1 MRVLPQ
7 PAATF
12 RVRICMSDLRVDP
25 QDRHDQ
31 PPPRGANGGAGT
43 LVAAVAAVVAALGA
57 AYWFYGRDVQIVEP
71 VVETPTPVVP
81 ETIEDEGPAFPV
93 PSELP
98 ERVAP
103 DDLMPLPALDDS
115 DRYFELSLAD
125 ILGSGIGELLV
136 DSALIEKF
144 VATIDN
150 LPRSTVAE
158 RIRPVGRLQRPFTAD
173 GQDGSG
179 EFMLNPAN
187 YDRYDLLVTMLARA
201 DQAALVDTY
210 QRFYPLFQ
218 EAYEKLG
225 YPDAYFNDRVIEVID
240 HLLET
245 PEVDQPVMLVQPNV
259 LYEYANPALESL
271 SAGQKL
277 MIRIGPEHA
286 VRVKQFLEEMR
297 DRLMFAPQ

>member
-1 MRVLPQ
+1 MRVLSQ
-7 PAATF
+7 PAARF
-12 RVRICMSDLRVDP
+12 RVENCMSDLRVDP

-31 PPPRGANGGAGT
+31 PPHGRVNGGSGT
-43 LVAAVAAVVAALGA
+43 LVVVVAAVVAALGA
-57 AYWFYGRDVQIVEP
+57 VYWFYGREVPVAEP
-71 VVETPTPVVP
+71 AADAPGPVAPAAV
-81 ETIEDEGPAFPV
+81 EDEGPAFPL
-93 PSELP
+93 PSGLP
-98 ERVAP
+98 ERVTP
-103 DDLMPLPALDDS
+103 DNLMPLPALDDS

-150 LPRSTVAE
+150 LPRDTVAE
-158 RIRPVGRLQRPFTAD
+158 RIRPVGRLERPFAAD

-187 YDRYDLLVTMLARA
+187 YDRYDLLVNMLARA

-240 HLLET
+240 HLLQT

-277 MIRIGPEHA
+277 MIRIGPDHA

-297 DRLMFAPQ
+297 DRLTFAPE

>member
-1 MRVLPQ
+1 
-7 PAATF
+7 
-12 RVRICMSDLRVDP
+12 MSELRVDP
-25 QDRHDQ
+25 QERHDQ
-31 PPPRGANGGAGT
+31 SPPGGANGGAGT
-43 LVAAVAAVVAALGA
+43 LIVVVAAVVAALGA
-57 AYWFYGRDVQIVEP
+57 VYWFYGREIPVAEP
-71 VVETPTPVVP
+71 VAEAPAPAETAAS
-81 ETIEDEGPAFPV
+81 EDEGPAFPV
-93 PSELP
+93 PSGLP
-98 ERVAP
+98 ERDAP

-158 RIRPVGRLQRPFTAD
+158 RIRPVGRLERPFTAD

-187 YDRYDLLVTMLARA
+187 YDRYDLLVNMLARA

-240 HLLET
+240 HLLQT

-277 MIRIGPEHA
+277 MIRIGPDHA

-297 DRLMFAPQ
+297 DRLLFASE

>member
-1 MRVLPQ
+1 
-7 PAATF
+7 
-12 RVRICMSDLRVDP
+12 MSELRVDA
-25 QDRHDQ
+25 QDRREQ
-31 PPPRGANGGAGT
+31 APPGGTNGNAGT
-43 LVAAVAAVVAALGA
+43 LALIVAAVVVVLAVV
-57 AYWFYGRDVQIVEP
+57 YWIYGREAQLAEP
-71 VVETPTPVVP
+71 VAEPTTPATPAP
-81 ETIEDEGPAFPV
+81 ERDAGPAFPV
-93 PSELP
+93 PARLP
-98 ERVAP
+98 ERAAP
-103 DDLMPLPALDDS
+103 EALTPLPALDDS
-115 DRYFELSLAD
+115 DRYFQLALAD

-150 LPRSTVAE
+150 LPRATVAE
-158 RIRPVGRLQRPFTAD
+158 RIRPVGRLQKPFTAD

-179 EFMLNPAN
+179 EYILNPAN

-225 YPDAYFNDRVIEVID
+225 YPGAYFNDRVIEVID
-240 HLLET
+240 HLLAT

-259 LYEYANPALESL
+259 LYEYANPDLESL

-277 MIRIGPEHA
+277 MIRIGPDHG
-286 VRVKQFLEEMR
+286 VRVKQFFEEIR
-297 DRLMFAPQ
+297 DRLVFAPQ

>member
-1 MRVLPQ
+1 
-7 PAATF
+7 
-12 RVRICMSDLRVDP
+12 MSELRVEP

-31 PPPRGANGGAGT
+31 PPPGGANGGAGT
-43 LVAAVAAVVAALGA
+43 LIVVVAAVVAALGA
-57 AYWFYGRDVQIVEP
+57 IYWFYGREIPVAEP
-71 VVETPTPVVP
+71 VAQAPAPAETT
-81 ETIEDEGPAFPV
+81 ESEDEGPAFPV
-93 PSELP
+93 PSGLP
-98 ERVAP
+98 ERDAP

-158 RIRPVGRLQRPFTAD
+158 RIRPVGRLERPFTAD

-179 EFMLNPAN
+179 EFMRNPAN
-187 YDRYDLLVTMLARA
+187 YDRYDLLVNMLARA

-240 HLLET
+240 HLLQT

-259 LYEYANPALESL
+259 LYEYANPALESS

-277 MIRIGPEHA
+277 MIRIGPDHA

-297 DRLMFAPQ
+297 DRLLFASE

>member
-1 MRVLPQ
+1 MQVLQQPPVRLRVKP
-7 PAATF
+7 
-12 RVRICMSDLRVDP
+12 CMSDLRVDP
-25 QDRHDQ
+25 QDRHDH
-31 PPPRGANGGAGT
+31 PPPAGANGGAGT
-43 LVAAVAAVVAALGA
+43 LVVVVAAVVAALGA
-57 AYWFYGRDVQIVEP
+57 VYWFYGREMPIAEP
-71 VVETPTPVVP
+71 AAETPGTVVP
-81 ETIEDEGPAFPV
+81 ETVEDAGPAFPV

-98 ERVAP
+98 ERDPP
-103 DDLMPLPALDDS
+103 DELMPLPALDDS

-158 RIRPVGRLQRPFTAD
+158 RIRPVGRLGRPFTAD

-187 YDRYDLLVTMLARA
+187 YDRYDLLVNMLARA

-218 EAYEKLG
+218 EAFEKLG
-225 YPDAYFNDRVIEVID
+225 YPDAYFNDRVVEVID

-259 LYEYANPALESL
+259 LY
-271 SAGQKL
+271 
-277 MIRIGPEHA
+277 
-286 VRVKQFLEEMR
+286 
-297 DRLMFAPQ
+297 

>member
-1 MRVLPQ
+1 MRVLPK
-7 PAATF
+7 PGARD
-12 RVRICMSDLRVDP
+12 RVEDAMSDLRVDP
-25 QDRHDQ
+25 EDRHDQ
-31 PPPRGANGGAGT
+31 PPPGATNGSGGT
-43 LVAAVAAVVAALGA
+43 LVAIVAAVVAALA
-57 AYWFYGRDVQIVEP
+57 AVYWLYGREAQVVEP
-71 VVETPTPVVP
+71 VAETPAPTMP
-81 ETIEDEGPAFPV
+81 EAERDEGPVFPV
-93 PSELP
+93 PSPLP
-98 ERVAP
+98 ERVAAE
-103 DDLMPLPALDDS
+103 DLTPLPALDDS
-115 DRYFELSLAD
+115 DSYFELSLAD
-125 ILGSGIGELLV
+125 ILGSGISELLV

-158 RIRPVGRLQRPFTAD
+158 RIRPVGRLQRPFAAD

-179 EFMLNPAN
+179 EYMLNPAN

-240 HLLET
+240 HLLAT
-245 PEVDQPVMLVQPNV
+245 PEVDQPVILVQPNV
-259 LYEYANPALESL
+259 LYEFANPALEAL

-277 MIRIGPEHA
+277 MIRIGPDHA
-286 VRVKQFLEEMR
+286 IRVKQFLEEMR
-297 DRLMFAPQ
+297 ERLVFAA